1 MKTRTF
7 LMLLVALLLPTNA
20 HAQPPDDRIRGIIR
34 YGANVDDLRSLR
46 YAQANLYD
54 LQSLGYLQRS
64 DWGLFGTIDPGFL
77 QWGMGDDTPRRP
89 QFHEQDPADS
99 LYRAAYGFFSRQEY
113 RPAADRFSELRSR
126 FATSRYLCDAAYYEA
141 FARYR
146 LGTPEE
152 LRTAYTVLQGSADRC
167 TSPSSRRDVP
177 ELLARIDGA
186 LARVGDAAAAARL
199 RTAASQGQS
208 VCDREERS
216 VKIAALSALAQM
228 DPEAANPVLR
238 GVLTTTDECSAP
250 VRRQA
255 IAMVARR
262 DDAEA
267 AALLGEVFRNDP
279 ERQNRL
285 AVVEALGNM
294 SNEAAIVALEAHL
307 RDTTDERVQA
317 AAAGVLGESENP
329 RALTAVQSLIERN
342 DVAERIRVSAIS
354 SLATNEAIPFD
365 YWRGLYGRV
374 ESDELRRAV
383 VGAIARNR
391 SEQAQQ
397 FLLTLA
403 RNPSEPYEAREA
415 AISRIRSTA
424 PIAELYRLYETA
436 DTRTMRMSVVSGLSA
451 RRESEATDHL
461 IEIAKTSTDPEVR
474 AAAIRALGQNSR
486 RQDPRVVRALTEIMG
501 CCQP

>member
-1 MKTRTF
+1 MRQRVFLLFVTF
-7 LMLLVALLLPTNA
+7 AFPALA
-20 HAQPPDDRIRGIIR
+20 HAQPPDDRVRGTIR
-34 YGANVDDLRSLR
+34 YGVNVDDLRGLR
-46 YAQANLYD
+46 YMQGDLRG
-54 LQSLGYLQRS
+54 LQSGRYLQLS
-64 DWGLFGTIDPGFL
+64 DRGLTGGFDLWGR
-77 QWGMGDDTPRRP
+77 GDDTPRRP

-113 RPAADRFSELRSR
+113 RPAAERFSQLRSR
-126 FATSRYLCDAAYYEA
+126 FPTSRYLCDASYYEA

-152 LRTAYTVLQGSADRC
+152 LRTASSVLQGSQAGC
-167 TSPSSRRDVP
+167 TTPSSRRDVP
-177 ELLARIDGA
+177 ELLLRIDGA
-186 LARVGDAAAAARL
+186 LARLGDAAAATRL

-208 VCDREERS
+208 LCDREERS

-255 IAMVARR
+255 IGMVARR

-267 AALLGEVFRNDP
+267 VALLGEVFRNDP
-279 ERQNRL
+279 ERANRI

-294 SNEAAIVALEAHL
+294 SNDAAIAALEGHL
-307 RDTTDERVQA
+307 RNTTDERVQA
-317 AAAGVLGESENP
+317 EAASVLGESENP
-329 RALTAVQSLIERN
+329 RALTAVQALIERA

-354 SLATNEAIPFD
+354 SLSRNEAIPLD
-365 YWRGLYGRV
+365 YWRALYTRV
-374 ESDELRRAV
+374 ESADLREAV
-383 VGAIARNR
+383 VSAIGRNR
-391 SEQAQQ
+391 TEPAQQ
-397 FLLTLA
+397 FLLGLA
-403 RNPSEPYEAREA
+403 RNAAEPYEAREA
-415 AISRIRSTA
+415 AISRIRTTA
-424 PIAELYRLYETA
+424 PIAELYSLYQTA
-436 DTRTMRMSVVSGLSA
+436 DTRTMRMSIVSGLSA
-451 RRESEATDHL
+451 RRESEATDRL

-486 RQDPRVVRALTEIMG
+486 REDPRVVRALTEIMG